1 MPYLCHDAQASF
13 SSILALRLMAVII
26 ATSYWCSRCCHPFV
40 PLLVTLTYS
49 SKTVHERIVRVRWW
63 SSFIVKL
70 RNLLLQIYGLQI
82 VLIFTPYTIE
92 YEVLWRIVF
101 IRRQFETWPIWSSA
115 WVTHGRNCH
124 RVSLMMLSRNGGRD
138 LGPVWRKRADISNI
152 CCNNWTWELAWL
164 CSCTCCVL
172 DCATIGLVC

>member
-1 MPYLCHDAQASF
+1 MWLDRSNRTKLHVDAQKLMPYLCHDAQASF

-101 IRRQFETWPIWSSA
+101 IRRQFETWRSEAVLDWHMERTVAEYRWWCCRRMAEETQGLREGKKSWTFAVI
-115 WVTHGRNCH
+115 T
-124 RVSLMMLSRNGGRD
+124 D
-138 LGPVWRKRADISNI
+138 L
-152 CCNNWTWELAWL
+152 ELAWL
-164 CSCTCCVL
+164 CS
-172 DCATIGLVC
+172 